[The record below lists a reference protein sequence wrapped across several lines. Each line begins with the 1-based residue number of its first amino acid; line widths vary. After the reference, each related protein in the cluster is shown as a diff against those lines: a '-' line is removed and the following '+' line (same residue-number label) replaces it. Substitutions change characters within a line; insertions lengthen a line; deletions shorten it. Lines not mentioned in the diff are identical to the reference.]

1 MGGLGRG
8 VGVEWEV
15 KGTKEMGSR
24 LSLVMK
30 LKSRKSVMFQK
41 CGYAAMTGLGG
52 VGLGLWRP

>member
-24 LSLVMK
+24 LFLVMK
-30 LKSRKSVMFQK
+30 PKSWKSVMFQK
-41 CGYAAMTGLGG
+41 CRYMAMTGWGG
-52 VGLGLWRP
+52 GLA